1 MKKYVLILV
10 SVIGIFFASCSNQ
23 NTAICEHCKEETET
37 ANHLIGHV
45 DMEIC
50 NDCYESYLHGDWG
63 SEYEK

>member
-10 SVIGIFFASCSNQ
+10 IAIGIFLVSCANQ
-23 NTAICEHCKEETET
+23 NVSTCEHCREETET
-37 ANHLIGHV
+37 ANHLIGQV

-50 NDCYESYLHGDWG
+50 NDCYEGYLHGDWG